1 MHFAFPAEGLAAAA
15 LTDMSP
21 SWFLTQAVS
30 NYFLNNKQ
38 PAHKPPLHAVVSTGW
53 GGRERWRMW
62 P

>member
-1 MHFAFPAEGLAAAA
+1 MHFAFPAEGLAATV

-38 PAHKPPLHAVVSTGW
+38 LAHKPPPHAVVSTGW
-53 GGRERWRMW
+53 GGKEQWHMW